1 MSSRERKVIHLLE
14 HDAEGAL
21 ARLNRITGLTFARW
35 PESLVPR
42 AEGAAEQ
49 SVDQQHPDALGS
61 DAETA

>member
-14 HDAEGAL
+14 RDAEDAL

-35 PESLVPR
+35 PESLVPQP
-42 AEGAAEQ
+42 EGAGEQ
-49 SVDQQHPDALGS
+49 SLAMQRPDALES